1 MQLNW
6 IILLVAVPMLAG
18 IATTYLRGHAMAQRT
33 VGIASLVACAGMSL
47 MWLVALQ
54 PGGIFVQQVGG
65 WEAPF
70 GISVIFDSLSGLL
83 ILAANIV
90 GLAAYIHSFGS
101 LRPRTEKGWY
111 HPLFHMLMMGVNFAF
126 LTGDLFN
133 MFVAF
138 EIMLMSSY
146 ALLCISATREQLAQ
160 TYKYVILNLI
170 GSTFFVFGAGLMYG
184 MMGTLN
190 YADLAR
196 LVAESQIGGAPLP
209 TGFFAVSVMLVFV
222 FALKA
227 AVFPLWF
234 WLPDTY
240 HTSPIAV
247 CALFSGLLTKV
258 GIYAMCRLYP
268 MIFAAPG
275 VRDMSDNWLPMVL
288 AYGAGAT
295 MLLGILAALPLTNI
309 RRILACTLVSHMGYL
324 IFGIVL
330 LTDASMSGTLFYMAQ
345 HMLVMTALF
354 LCCGLIEI
362 KAGTDDL
369 SKIGGLCKGSPWLG
383 ALFMISAMSLV
394 GLPPFSGFYGKV
406 LILGEGVRIGG
417 VGNWVLT
424 GIGLLTG
431 VLTLVVMAKVWALA
445 FWSPPRSTRSSQ
457 SFPSA
462 RLLAAQTRPGYI
474 AVILLVSVSLAM
486 GLGAGP
492 ALKITD
498 GATTDLSRP
507 SVYVNAVFQR
517 AIFPLPEPALAQ
529 ADGGEGARVEAGET
543 AADKAHEEG
552 RR

>member
-1 MQLNW
+1 MEMTW
-6 IILLVAVPMLAG
+6 IILLVVAPMFAG
-18 IATTYLRGHAMAQRT
+18 IATVCLRGHVMAQRI
-33 VGIASLVACAGMSL
+33 VGLASLTACVMMSL
-47 MWLVALQ
+47 SWLVALQ
-54 PGGIFVQQVGG
+54 PSGIFVQQIGG
-65 WEAPF
+65 WSAPY
-70 GISVIFDSLSGLL
+70 GISIIFDSLSGVL
-83 ILAANIV
+83 IVAANIV

-101 LRPRTEKGWY
+101 IRPKTEKGWF
-111 HPLFHMLMMGVNFAF
+111 HPLFHLLMMGVNYAF

-133 MFVAF
+133 LFVAF
-138 EIMLMSSY
+138 EIMLMASY

-170 GSTFFVFGAGLMYG
+170 GSTIFVLGAGLVYG

-196 LVAESQIGGAPLP
+196 LVAESVSVGAPLP

-240 HTSPIAV
+240 HTSPIAI

-275 VRDMSDNWLPMVL
+275 IREMSDNWLPTVL

-295 MLLGILAALPLTNI
+295 MLLGILASLPLTNI
-309 RRILACTLVSHMGYL
+309 RRILACVLVSHMGYL
-324 IFGIVL
+324 IFGVVL
-330 LTDASMSGTLFYMAQ
+330 LTDASMSGTLYYMAQ
-345 HMLVMTALF
+345 HMIVMTALF

-383 ALFMISAMSLV
+383 AMFMIAAMSLV

-406 LILGEGVRIGG
+406 LVLGEGIRIGG
-417 VGNWVLT
+417 VTNWTLT
-424 GIGLLTG
+424 AIGLITG
-431 VLTLVVMAKVWALA
+431 ALTLVVMAKVWSLA
-445 FWSPPRSTRSSQ
+445 FWSPSKSIRSSE
-457 SFPSA
+457 SYPSPK
-462 RLLAAQTRPGYI
+462 LLKAQTTPGYI
-474 AVILLVSVSLAM
+474 AVGILVTASLAI

-492 ALKITD
+492 TLRVTD
-498 GATTDLSRP
+498 GATANLSQP
-507 SVYVNAVFQR
+507 TSYVNAVFQGTV
-517 AIFPLPEPALAQ
+517 FPPDAAALLEQ
-529 ADGGEGARVEAGET
+529 VHGDHADADDSHAVEL
-543 AADKAHEEG
+543 HEETM
-552 RR
+552 R

>member
-1 MQLNW
+1 MEMTW
-6 IILLVAVPMLAG
+6 IILLVATPMFAG
-18 IATTYLRGHAMAQRT
+18 IATTCLRGHVIAQRF
-33 VGIASLVACAGMSL
+33 VGLASLIACAMMSIG
-47 MWLVALQ
+47 WLFALQ
-54 PGGIFVQQVGG
+54 PAGIFVQQVGG
-65 WEAPF
+65 WAAPF

-83 ILAANIV
+83 IASANLV

-101 LRPRTEKGWY
+101 IRPRIEKGWF
-111 HPLFHMLMMGVNFAF
+111 HPLFHLLMMGVNFAF

-133 MFVAF
+133 LFVAF

-146 ALLCISATREQLAQ
+146 ALICISATRQQLAQ

-170 GSTFFVFGAGLMYG
+170 GSTIFVLGAGLMYG

-196 LVAESQIGGAPLP
+196 LVSEALVTGTPLP

-240 HTSPIAV
+240 HTSPIAI
-247 CALFSGLLTKV
+247 CAMFSGLLTKV
-258 GIYAMCRLYP
+258 GIYSMCRLYP

-275 VRDMSDNWLPMVL
+275 VREMTANWLPHVL
-288 AYGAGAT
+288 AYVAGAT
-295 MLLGILAALPLTNI
+295 MLLGIMAALPLSSI

-330 LTDASMSGTLFYMAQ
+330 LSDASLSGTLYYMAQ

-383 ALFMISAMSLV
+383 AMFLIAGMSLV
-394 GLPPFSGFYGKV
+394 GLPPFSGFFGKV
-406 LILGEGVRIGG
+406 LILGEGIRIGG
-417 VGNWVLT
+417 TTNWILT
-424 GIGLLTG
+424 GIGLVTG
-431 VLTLVVMAKVWALA
+431 VLTLVVIAKVWSLA
-445 FWSPPRSTRSSQ
+445 FWSPPRTARPSTTY
-457 SFPSA
+457 PSA
-462 RLLAAQTRPGYI
+462 RLLTAQTRPGYF
-474 AVILLVSVSLAM
+474 AVLILVVASLAM

-492 ALKITD
+492 AMKITD
-498 GATTDLSRP
+498 GATAGLSEP
-507 SVYVNAVFQR
+507 TMYVNAVFGRNVFPPR
-517 AIFPLPEPALAQ
+517 AEALLGSDDEEHA
-529 ADGGEGARVEAGET
+529 EA
-543 AADKAHEEG
+543 AATESDHLEEEG
-552 RR
+552 HH

>member
-1 MQLNW
+1 MEMNW
-6 IILLVAVPMLAG
+6 IILLVASPMFAG
-18 IATTYLRGHAMAQRT
+18 IATTCLRGNITSQRL
-33 VGIASLVACAGMSL
+33 VGLASLIACVTMSL
-47 MWLVALQ
+47 VWLLALQ
-54 PGGIFVQQVGG
+54 PGGIFVQQIGG
-65 WEAPF
+65 WSAPF
-70 GISVIFDSLSGLL
+70 GITVVFDSLSGVLL
-83 ILAANIV
+83 VAANLV
-90 GLAAYIHSFGS
+90 GLAAYIHAFGS
-101 LRPRTEKGWY
+101 LRPRTEKGWF
-111 HPLFHMLMMGVNFAF
+111 HPLFHLLMMGVNYAF
-126 LTGDLFN
+126 ITGDLFN
-133 MFVAF
+133 LFVAF

-160 TYKYVILNLI
+160 TYKYVMLNLI
-170 GSTFFVFGAGLMYG
+170 GSTFFVLGAGLVYG

-196 LVAESQIGGAPLP
+196 IVSETVYSGAALP

-227 AVFPLWF
+227 AIFPLWF

-240 HTSPIAV
+240 HTSPIAI

-275 VRDMSDNWLPMVL
+275 VRELSDNWLPTVL

-309 RRILACTLVSHMGYL
+309 RRILACVLVSHMGYL
-324 IFGIVL
+324 IFGVVL
-330 LTDASMSGTLFYMAQ
+330 LTDASLSGTLFYMAQ

-362 KAGTDDL
+362 KAGSDDL

-383 ALFMISAMSLV
+383 ALFLIAAMSLV

-417 VGNWVLT
+417 ITNWALT

-445 FWSPPRSTRSSQ
+445 FWSPPKSTRSSTA
-457 SFPSA
+457 FPSA
-462 RLLAAQTRPGYI
+462 RLLAARTRPGYI
-474 AVILLVSVSLAM
+474 AVILLVTASLTI
-486 GLGAGP
+486 GLGAGT
-492 ALKITD
+492 AMTITD
-498 GATTDLSRP
+498 GATANLSQP
-507 SVYVNAVFQR
+507 TIYINAVFQR
-517 AIFPLPEPALAQ
+517 TVFPPAATALLRASNE
-529 ADGGEGARVEAGET
+529 AHAEAAEARAELE
-543 AADKAHEEG
+543 HEEAE
-552 RR
+552 R